1 MSLVFLVDLYTA
13 AFFLLMS
20 FSFFFK
26 WLHVTSL
33 AGDRLEC
40 LSLEGTGHFISF
52 ECSFS
57 CLKGSIFLLAWL
69 YHLSLHLQASAFPSP
84 STSLYL
90 ITCQVVI
97 LTRSG
102 CKFFFKIWSHILFCL
117 EIKIWFHHLSP
128 LFSLSKSSRVHS
140 SLSSLS
146 NSYLFF
152 FCYFY
157 TLVYMNKYISTTC
170 LTSSVLLVYIW
181 FQD

>member
-13 AFFLLMS
+13 GFFLLMS

-26 WLHVTSL
+26 LLHVTSL

-102 CKFFFKIWSHILFCL
+102 CKFFFF
-117 EIKIWFHHLSP
+117 
-128 LFSLSKSSRVHS
+128 
-140 SLSSLS
+140 
-146 NSYLFF
+146 
-152 FCYFY
+152 
-157 TLVYMNKYISTTC
+157 KYGLIF
-170 LTSSVLLVYIW
+170 SSVLKLRYDSITCPLSFPSPNLPVSTLPFLLSQIHTYFSFVNFTHSCIW
-181 FQD
+181 TNT